1 MFTIT
6 ISTLLHLIYGIFLGF
21 VLGALVMITI
31 YNYKNK

>member
-1 MFTIT
+1 MISIT
-6 ISTLLHLIYGIFLGF
+6 ISSLLHLVYGIFLGF